1 MKRKS
6 KSKKIRRN
14 CKKDAPPGFFPAP
27 LAAVLVLVGV
37 LSLGY
42 LWLCGQCDAAGRRI
56 KDLERQRTEVRRRY
70 LNEEYKWHNLRSQE
84 NIERALK
91 MHGLEMS
98 WPERRRAVHISL
110 REWRFDDESLYRL
123 ARDGAGDL
131 TTRYAMQ

>member
-1 MKRKS
+1 MKRGRKVR
-6 KSKKIRRN
+6 KNYKKN
-14 CKKDAPPGFFPAP
+14 TAPGFFPAP

-56 KDLERQRTEVRRRY
+56 KDLERQRTEARRRY

-98 WPERRRAVHISL
+98 WPERRRAIHISL
-110 REWRFDDESLYRL
+110 RSWRFDDESLYRL
-123 ARDGAGDL
+123 SQDGSSGFSKG
-131 TTRYAMQ
+131 YAMQ